1 MFKRA
6 FVFSSMALLVSSY
19 LTNHVSIK
27 KSLLK
32 SSLNE
37 INPTNTRERFA
48 FQAFETINSISKIAL
63 LGSGILMGFNKVA
76 FAEDPA
82 ETTTASTDSFITTSS
97 GLMYTDEKVS
107 IYMIYLTIY
116 IRNDWLLIILL
127 HDAGWYWSSSFTR

>member
-19 LTNHVSIK
+19 MTNHMSTK

-32 SSLNE
+32 SSPNE

-48 FQAFETINSISKIAL
+48 FEAFKTINSICKIAL
-63 LGSGILMGFNKVA
+63 TSGISMGLNKVA

-82 ETTTASTDSFITTSS
+82 ETTTASTDSYITTSS

-107 IYMIYLTIY
+107 IYELPHYIYT
-116 IRNDWLLIILL
+116 
-127 HDAGWYWSSSFTR
+127 